1 MKKIILAST
10 SPRRKEILEKTR
22 LIFSIEDSN
31 YEEDMSL
38 PLAPHELVKFLSLE
52 KAKSVAKNHTN
63 VLIIAADTIVTFEDK
78 VLGKPHTAEKAKEML
93 LMLNGK
99 HNTIITGVTII
110 DTESGHIKSFFDEAD
125 IYFKHLTESE
135 IDNYIAS
142 GEPLDKAGA
151 YAIQGLGSVF
161 IDKIDGDFFGAM
173 GLPIA
178 KVAEIL
184 KSFGIH
190 IL

>member
-22 LIFSIEDSN
+22 LPFSVEGSD

-38 PLAPHELVKFLSLE
+38 PLSPHELVKFLSLE
-52 KAKSVAKNHTN
+52 KAKSVAKNHTDA
-63 VLIIAADTIVTFEDK
+63 LIIAADTIVTFQEK

-99 HNTIITGVTII
+99 RNTVITGVAII
-110 DTESGHIKSFFDEAD
+110 DTTSGRIDSFSDEAD
-125 IYFKHLTESE
+125 VYFKHLTESE
-135 IDNYIAS
+135 IDNYIQS

-151 YAIQGLGSVF
+151 YAVQGLGSVF
-161 IDKIDGDFFGAM
+161 IKKIDGDFFSIM
-173 GLPIA
+173 GFPIE
-178 KVAEIL
+178 KIAESL
-184 KSFGIH
+184 KSFDVY